1 MQPKPRI
8 IEVLQKGLKCSDKL
22 AQGSIIVSALPALV
36 LNHVQYRRL
45 ILEDSKVT
53 TCQ

>member
-22 AQGSIIVSALPALV
+22 AQGSIIVS
-36 LNHVQYRRL
+36 
-45 ILEDSKVT
+45 I
-53 TCQ
+53 TCISFESCPV